1 MQPLKSLKKTN
12 SLLIGALHLPPLLGY
27 PDFPGFDIALKNA
40 LKDLEALEKGGVDAI
55 IVENNYDIPHK
66 AFVGPETVASMT
78 YLTQKIKERTKL
90 PIGISVLWNDYKTAF
105 SIAKTLGLSFIRVP
119 VFVDDVET
127 NYGKMF
133 GNPKDVI
140 TTQKALGAED
150 VAIFADIHVK
160 HSTIISK
167 HSIEESAKRAIKEG
181 ADALI
186 VTGKWTGDAPD
197 LAKLSSVRK
206 AAGDFPIYIGSG
218 VDEKNVA
225 NLFSVAN
232 GAIVSTSLKEG
243 SADSKE
249 VNLKPYDSRISKDK
263 VKALIKAVKKRS

>member
-1 MQPLKSLKKTN
+1 MLQIKSKKT
-12 SLLIGALHLPPLLGY
+12 LLIGALHFPPLLGY
-27 PDFPGFDIALKNA
+27 PDFPGYETAFKNA
-40 LKDLEALEKGGVDAI
+40 LFDLQALEKGSVDAI

-66 AFVGPETVASMT
+66 ACIAPETAECMKI
-78 YLTQKIKERTKL
+78 LTQRLQKHTKL
-90 PIGISVLWNDYKTAF
+90 PIGISVLWNDYKTAL
-105 SIAKTLGLSFIRVP
+105 SIAKELDLSFIRVP

-140 TTQKALGAED
+140 ATRKALKADD

-167 HSIEESAKRAIKEG
+167 HSIEESARLAIKEG
-181 ADALI
+181 ADAII

-197 LAKLSSVRK
+197 LAKLTAVRK
-206 AAGDFPIYIGSG
+206 AVGDFPIFCGSG
-218 VDEKNVA
+218 IDETNVA
-225 NLFSVAN
+225 ELSKITN

-243 SADSKE
+243 STDTKQI
-249 VNLKPYDSRISKDK
+249 NMKPYDARISEKK
-263 VKALIKAVKKRS
+263 TRRLVEAVKRRS